1 MCTLMPPMP
10 QVMSLAIF
18 SAPKR
23 MPPRHFCIWGP
34 WPLLPLTLPP
44 MSGDEGARLL
54 CRLRGGTDY

>member
-23 MPPRHFCIWGP
+23 VPPHFCLRGP
-34 WPLLPLTLPP
+34 RPLLPLAPP
-44 MSGDEGARLL
+44 PLRGDEGARLL
-54 CRLRGGTDY
+54 CRLRGGTNY